1 MTGKETAVF
10 TLLAPLTGPYQKPE
24 LLKFFTIT
32 QDDMLDKNSDLIIFS
47 DDSGKWQAEHP
58 VNGIH
63 GPLKISYKNDILLT
77 DCSGYC
83 GDKNESTAVARKV
96 KDYHKGGLSVV
107 EAEGFMPF
115 EDGQISYKHSY
126 KYSNRRVRVIS
137 DISFIGNIP
146 IKRHFGVGSLF
157 LPGKWK
163 EFHVVPAAGLKVHG
177 AEEKLK
183 EIPKY
188 DGKALMLGHWH
199 RPPLSVTF
207 KRPNGTT
214 LEIGTGNDVWRWE
227 ENLAFEPESGSF
239 KIILEE
245 NGIRFIR
252 EPLACCETYL
262 PPNRSFRF
270 SWYIAWRENG
280 ANKALA
286 NHHDIKVLFDN
297 NGELDLANI
306 KKQLKDKSLYAY
318 ANFDLN
324 DLSWDKKQLI
334 SKSPYDFIRGINT
347 ELPCWATSSVITR
360 AKKIIRKL
368 IEIDEL
374 DGIIFKNFTPK
385 VCYQS
390 HHVNKKHE
398 NGSAHWDVNGLFD
411 FASWTSNACKDK
423 LELFW
428 EDKNTVQPSLL
439 GLFQ

>member
-1 MTGKETAVF
+1 
-10 TLLAPLTGPYQKPE
+10 
-24 LLKFFTIT
+24 
-32 QDDMLDKNSDLIIFS
+32 MLDKNSNIIIFT

-58 VNGIH
+58 LNGIN
-63 GPLKISYKNDILLT
+63 GPLKISCKNDTLLT

-83 GDKNESTAVARKV
+83 GEKPESSSAIARRV
-96 KDYHKGGLSVV
+96 KDYHKGGLSVI

-126 KYSNRRVRVIS
+126 KYSNRRVRVTS
-137 DISFIGNIP
+137 DISFTGSIP
-146 IKRHFGVGSLF
+146 VKRHFGTGSLF

-163 EFHVVPAAGLKVHG
+163 DFYVIPAAELSVHG
-177 AEEKLK
+177 AEERLI

-188 DGKALMLGHWH
+188 TGTEIMLGHWH

-214 LEIGTGNDVWRWE
+214 LEVGTGSDIWRWE
-227 ENLAFEPESGSF
+227 ENLGYAPESGSF

-245 NGIRFIR
+245 KGIRFVR
-252 EPLACCETYL
+252 EALACCETYI

-280 ANKALA
+280 ANKALPR
-286 NHHDIKVLFDN
+286 HHEIKLAFDKQ
-297 NGELDLANI
+297 GELNLTNL
-306 KKQLKDKSLYAY
+306 KKQVQSKSLYAY
-318 ANFDLN
+318 ALFDLN
-324 DLSWDKKQLI
+324 DLSWDIKQL
-334 SKSPYDFIRGINT
+334 SSASPYDYIREINT
-347 ELPCWATSSVITR
+347 ELPCWTASSVATR
-360 AKKIIRKL
+360 VKKVIRKL
-368 IEIDEL
+368 LEIDEL

-385 VCYQS
+385 ICYQS

-411 FASWTSNACKDK
+411 FASWTVNACHGK

-428 EDKNTVQPSLL
+428 EDKNTLQPSLL